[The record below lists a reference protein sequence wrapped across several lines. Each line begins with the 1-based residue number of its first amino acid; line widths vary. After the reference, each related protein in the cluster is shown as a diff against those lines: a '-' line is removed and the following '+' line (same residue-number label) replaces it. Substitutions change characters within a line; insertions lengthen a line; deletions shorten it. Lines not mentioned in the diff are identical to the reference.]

1 MSKIVIVVPTYNERA
16 NIELLIPK
24 IFETLK
30 DCHLLIVD
38 DSSPDGTA
46 EFVKNLN
53 QPNLH
58 LLSRKGKL
66 GLGSAYIDGFRW
78 AMGNI
83 DPDIIVQMDA
93 DFSHDIAVI
102 PRMVKFVED
111 GYDCVVGSRY
121 VKDGRIEGWPPHRHM
136 ISKGANMLVKIMLNL
151 KVKDTTSGF
160 KAWSKRAID
169 NILSSNL
176 SSKAFEYQIE
186 SLLVT
191 SKAKMR
197 MIELPFTFVERKVG
211 ESKLSSKDIISF
223 FISVIGMAMHQK

>member
-24 IFETLK
+24 IFEIIK
-30 DCHLLIVD
+30 ECHLLIVD
-38 DSSPDGTA
+38 DNSPDGTA
-46 EFVKNLN
+46 EFVKSLN

-66 GLGSAYIDGFRW
+66 GLGSAYLDGFRW
-78 AMGNI
+78 AIGKI
-83 DPDIIVQMDA
+83 DPDTIVQMDA
-93 DFSHDIAVI
+93 DFSHDITVI
-102 PRMVKFVED
+102 PRMVKLVEG
-111 GYDCVVGSRY
+111 GYDCVVASRY
-121 VKDGRIEGWPPHRHM
+121 VKDGRIEGWPLHRHM

-169 NILSSNL
+169 NILLSNL

-191 SKAKMR
+191 SKANMR

-211 ESKLSSKDIISF
+211 ESKLSGKDIISF
-223 FISVIGMAMHQK
+223 LISVIGMSRRR

>member
-30 DCHLLIVD
+30 ECHLLIVD

-102 PRMVKFVED
+102 PRMVKLVED
-111 GYDCVVGSRY
+111 GYDCVVASRY
-121 VKDGRIEGWPPHRHM
+121 IKDGRIEGWPPHRHM